1 MHIAGQHITE
11 ERARALFRQ
20 PVELVEQNEARNR
33 EQLKSTCAPEK
44 TASRALQAL
53 ASRAGR
59 VAAVQI

>member
-1 MHIAGQHITE
+1 MHIAGQRITE

-20 PVELVEQNEARNR
+20 ALELVEQNEPRNR